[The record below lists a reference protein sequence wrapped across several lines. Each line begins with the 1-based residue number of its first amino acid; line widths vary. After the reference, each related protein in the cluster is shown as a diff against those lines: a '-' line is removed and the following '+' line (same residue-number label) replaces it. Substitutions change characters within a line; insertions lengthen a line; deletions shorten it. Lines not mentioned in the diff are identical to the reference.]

1 VSGALVWLRA
11 IWKPVLI
18 LFLGVQ
24 TFAMLNVAGS
34 DDTQLP
40 AWSLDWSWMLSVWSG
55 ATLLLSPAAAAVAAF
70 LMHRSWSAATQ
81 DVVSTLRRGRRPQ
94 LQIMM
99 AVFLLGLVV
108 QLVWLAIGA
117 ALCLYKQGDSYGL
130 TLPWQLTTGPA
141 ALLAGTATGAAVG
154 CLWRGNWAPPVV
166 GITMFLSQR
175 VFFWEG
181 YPELWVIEQATW
193 MMTGAR
199 PKANHLIATTT
210 VNLLAFV
217 AGAVAVWW
225 QGGVRRFRGHWRL
238 LIVAACIVGIVL
250 VFMPFVISGDLDT
263 YERIR

>member
-1 VSGALVWLRA
+1 MGRLEVQDLSHSYGRTIRALQGLSLTLRPGVTGVVGVNGAGKTTFIRVVSGGLR
-11 IWKPVLI
+11 PTSGHVR
-18 LFLGVQ
+18 
-24 TFAMLNVAGS
+24 VAGH
-34 DDTQLP
+34 DL
-40 AWSLDWSWMLSVWSG
+40 
-55 ATLLLSPAAAAVAAF
+55 
-70 LMHRSWSAATQ
+70 
-81 DVVSTLRRGRRPQ
+81 
-94 LQIMM
+94 
-99 AVFLLGLVV
+99 
-108 QLVWLAIGA
+108 
-117 ALCLYKQGDSYGL
+117 YGL

-175 VFFWEG
+175 VFLWEG